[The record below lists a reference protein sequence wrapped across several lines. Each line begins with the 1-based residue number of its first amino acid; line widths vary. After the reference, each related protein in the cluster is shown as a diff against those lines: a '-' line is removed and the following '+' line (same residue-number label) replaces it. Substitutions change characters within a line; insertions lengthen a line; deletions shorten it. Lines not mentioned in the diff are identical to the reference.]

1 MLGGVLGGLGG
12 QPSSSGS
19 ATGGTDLI
27 SVGIQQSAQAN
38 APGMRADGTTV
49 RLQLSQGQTS
59 EGQIQ
64 LQAGKCY
71 TLIAA
76 SNPGVLEVSI
86 KVTMPAPMQTQVLG
100 ESEAGMNPMPTVWK
114 GNCYKSP
121 LPMGAMPARLEVTM
135 KSGSGMIGI
144 QPYAK

>member
-1 MLGGVLGGLGG
+1 MLGGVGGAAPANGG
-12 QPSSSGS
+12 S
-19 ATGGTDLI
+19 GGTDLI

-38 APGMRADGTTV
+38 APGMRADGSAV

-86 KVTMPAPMQTQVLG
+86 KVTMPSPMQAQVLG

-121 LPMGAMPARLEVTM
+121 LPMGAMPARVEVTM